1 MRRALAAAATLAAI
15 VYRKRSRPQSHHQ
28 QQSAADGKVA
38 HEHRELIGALMV
50 HPEDEVYAITSAG
63 GVIRTAAAQIK
74 LSGRQTMGVRLVN
87 LASGQS
93 LVAIARNAE
102 AIEAGNGADADG
114 GVEPEDDTSGTDEPD
129 IMDADS
135 IEVGTIDTDGE

>member
-1 MRRALAAAATLAAI
+1 
-15 VYRKRSRPQSHHQ
+15 
-28 QQSAADGKVA
+28 
-38 HEHRELIGALMV
+38 MV

-63 GVIRTAAAQIK
+63 GVIRTAAAEVK

-102 AIEAGNGADADG
+102 AIEAGIEIDADDDIEADGIASVTDTESNDGTGADAAG
-114 GVEPEDDTSGTDEPD
+114 SEINP
-129 IMDADS
+129 A
-135 IEVGTIDTDGE
+135 GETEN